1 MRRGAGAVPAR
12 PHVTQPQEPAPRPRN
27 VGTLA
32 ALAADPR
39 GHTGGPGRH
48 LILAAPPT
56 SRVPVEVSHRG
67 ERSEERGGGLA
78 CGGASAQGPQA
89 RPRAPQAS
97 RGLGTNLALA
107 TATLTPRQARRPG
120 PRREG
125 RAWEETPTPR
135 GQDAQTRE
143 AAGCGSAGV
152 APEALARVA
161 CRGRER
167 GRTASPAKQGSS
179 RCHHTANVGVK
190 TKQEK
195 PSQEPPPRS
204 QPGAAPP
211 RPVRH
216 RRAQTSGLVSL
227 GRQTW
232 KRAAALAL

>member
-1 MRRGAGAVPAR
+1 MRRGAGAVPAQ
-12 PHVTQPQEPAPRPRN
+12 PHVTQLQEPIPRPQN

-32 ALAADPR
+32 APAADPR

-48 LILAAPPT
+48 LILAASPT

-89 RPRAPQAS
+89 RPRASQAS

-135 GQDAQTRE
+135 
-143 AAGCGSAGV
+143 V
-152 APEALARVA
+152 
-161 CRGRER
+161 
-167 GRTASPAKQGSS
+167 RT
-179 RCHHTANVGVK
+179 
-190 TKQEK
+190 
-195 PSQEPPPRS
+195 
-204 QPGAAPP
+204 P
-211 RPVRH
+211 RPVRL
-216 RRAQTSGLVSL
+216 Q
-227 GRQTW
+227 
-232 KRAAALAL
+232 AAAPRAWPQRPWPAWPAGDGSGGARRPPRNRALHVALTRPMSA

>member
-1 MRRGAGAVPAR
+1 M
-12 PHVTQPQEPAPRPRN
+12 
-27 VGTLA
+27 
-32 ALAADPR
+32 
-39 GHTGGPGRH
+39 
-48 LILAAPPT
+48 
-56 SRVPVEVSHRG
+56 
-67 ERSEERGGGLA
+67 GLA

-107 TATLTPRQARRPG
+107 TATLTPRQARRLG

-167 GRTASPAKQGSS
+167 GRMASPAKQGSS
-179 RCHHTANVGVK
+179 RCRQTANVGVK

-211 RPVRH
+211 RPVR
-216 RRAQTSGLVSL
+216 QTGADKRVSFVRTANLEASGSVSSVSARPSL
-227 GRQTW
+227 AGGSRPQLPG
-232 KRAAALAL
+232 ALLLRIRK